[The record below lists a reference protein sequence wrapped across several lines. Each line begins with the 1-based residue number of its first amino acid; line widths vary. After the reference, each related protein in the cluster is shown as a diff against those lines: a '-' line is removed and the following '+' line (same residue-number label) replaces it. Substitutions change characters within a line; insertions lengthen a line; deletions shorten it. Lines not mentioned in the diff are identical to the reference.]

1 MSMKYLFSLTG
12 GDAALTDEMTADGQ
26 NGVSFIHPVG
36 EIYLP
41 PLAGEWGVGKAH
53 SRMDSEQKADERNV
67 RIECSAFY
75 S

>member
-41 PLAGEWGVGKAH
+41 PLAGE
-53 SRMDSEQKADERNV
+53 
-67 RIECSAFY
+67 
-75 S
+75 